1 MLLENEQDQYNNA
14 EKILDSVLNFELV
27 DNYMRQE
34 LLVRGHGGMKQQA
47 TKGCARSLDGDKIK
61 QTSYSRGSMDVN
73 DEVRPVY
80 DITKAKQLLVP

>member
-1 MLLENEQDQYNNA
+1 
-14 EKILDSVLNFELV
+14 
-27 DNYMRQE
+27 
-34 LLVRGHGGMKQQA
+34 MKQHA

-61 QTSYSRGSMDVN
+61 QTSYSRGSMDFN